1 MTWGPDEPSPRWNR
15 PSESV
20 SIPAAVM
27 AMSVGV
33 RVKMGRMAEPI
44 STDSVRAAMY
54 PIRLGPSRP

>member
-1 MTWGPDEPSPRWNR
+1 
-15 PSESV
+15 
-20 SIPAAVM
+20 M